1 MKKTTKKE
9 NFMVIIGIL
18 EELGRADLVEVM
30 QHEVELLDKKKASGK
45 LTKTQEANEDIKA
58 LILKELATVE
68 KPLSITE
75 LLNKSEA
82 LKKATNGSNQKVS
95 ALMTQLKNANKVIRE
110 QEGKKAVFKIAPN
123 EDSEEIQEDE
133 EE

>member
-18 EELGRADLVEVM
+18 EELGRTDLVEVM

-45 LTKTQEANEDIKA
+45 LTKTQEANEDIKTV
-58 LILKELATVE
+58 ILNVLTEVK

-75 LLNKSEA
+75 LLNTSKQLNDLTA
-82 LKKATNGSNQKVS
+82 GSNQKLS
-95 ALMTQLKNANKVIRE
+95 ALMTQLKNANKVIRTT
-110 QEGKKAVFKIAPN
+110 EGKKAVFTIAT
-123 EDSEEIQEDE
+123 EEIQEDE